1 MQEGYH
7 SRARKML
14 NDAALDA
21 NIGVDTAES
30 EFRKDPQM
38 CRLARRHVK
47 KACGHSVEF
56 SLM

>member
-1 MQEGYH
+1 
-7 SRARKML
+7 ML